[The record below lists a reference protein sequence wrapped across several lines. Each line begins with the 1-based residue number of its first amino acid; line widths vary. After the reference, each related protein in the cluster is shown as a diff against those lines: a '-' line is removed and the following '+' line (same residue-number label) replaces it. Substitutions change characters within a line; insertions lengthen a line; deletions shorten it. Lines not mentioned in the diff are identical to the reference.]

1 MLMIL
6 IIEKHSNYNY
16 EIYKGI
22 NILKVILKLCLNSV
36 SFGDFICDLIL
47 ANIIHLLNI
56 STLLSQHLITYS

>member
-16 EIYKGI
+16 EIYKSI

-36 SFGDFICDLIL
+36 SFGDFIWGLIF
-47 ANIIHLLNI
+47 ANILHLLNI
-56 STLLSQHLITYS
+56 SILLSQHLITYS